1 MKLLRILL
9 MLLLV
14 AAVAFYL
21 LLPSDEKKIR
31 KNLDSLAEY
40 CSSPS
45 KETAIPALKKVMMA
59 GKLCSYPCRV
69 QVGSFDISHDFNKKE
84 FTDHILMLKKM
95 TLDTHFSFHDTRIEF
110 PMDGKANIVSTVR
123 LDGKTEDNRF
133 TDAYELN
140 IQVKKTDGDWLF
152 SSFIVVEF
160 MEK

>member
-1 MKLLRILL
+1 MKLLRIF
-9 MLLLV
+9 LLLSV
-14 AAVAFYL
+14 AALAFYL
-21 LLPSDEKKIR
+21 LLPNDEKKIR

-45 KETAIPALKKVMMA
+45 EETAIPALKKVMLA
-59 GKLCSYPCRV
+59 GKLCSDPCHV
-69 QVGSFDISHDFNKKE
+69 QIESFDINHNFSKKE

-95 TLDTHFSFHDTRIEF
+95 TLDTRFSFHDTSIEF
-110 PMDGKANIVSTVR
+110 PMDGKADIVSTVR
-123 LDGKTEDNRF
+123 LDGETKGSRF

-140 IQVKKTDGDWLF
+140 IQAIKTDGNWLF

>member
-9 MLLLV
+9 LLLV
-14 AAVAFYL
+14 TTIALYL

-31 KNLDSLAEY
+31 ENLDSLAEY

-45 KETAIPALKKVMMA
+45 KETAIPALKKVMLA
-59 GKLCSYPCRV
+59 GKLCTDPCRV
-69 QVGSFDISHDFNKKE
+69 QVQSFDIAHDFSKKE

-95 TLDTHFSFHDTRIEF
+95 TLDTHFSFHNTIIEF
-110 PMDGKANIVSTVR
+110 PMDGKADILSTVR
-123 LDGKTEDNRF
+123 LDGKTKDNRF

-140 IQVKKTDGDWLF
+140 IQAKKINGDWLF